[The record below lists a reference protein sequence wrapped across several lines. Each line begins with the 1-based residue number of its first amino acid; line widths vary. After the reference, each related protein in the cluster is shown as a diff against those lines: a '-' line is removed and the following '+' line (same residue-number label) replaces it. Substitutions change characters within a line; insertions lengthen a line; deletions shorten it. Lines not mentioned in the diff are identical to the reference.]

1 MPIASSDMYVRVL
14 RLIEQHWRKALRY
27 CGVSVVNVGTG
38 LSTLAVCLTVFD
50 MMPVAANLTAW
61 MVSTI
66 PAYLLSRYWVWRQYG
81 SHSMKAEILPFWIL
95 ALVGLVL
102 SSTAIGIAGALTDNT
117 LILLAVNLT
126 AYGIVWVAK
135 YLVLDNLM
143 WRHPTH
149 AERPVE
155 VV

>member
-1 MPIASSDMYVRVL
+1 MPIASTDMSSRLL
-14 RLIEQHWRKALRY
+14 RLLEEHWRKALRY

-50 MMPVAANLTAW
+50 MAPVVANLTAW
-61 MVSTI
+61 MVSTV
-66 PAYLLSRYWVWRQYG
+66 PAYLLSRYWVWRQVG
-81 SHSMKAEILPFWIL
+81 SHSVKAEILPFWIL
-95 ALVGLVL
+95 ALVGLL
-102 SSTAIGIAGALTDNT
+102 FSSTAIGIAGTQTDDA
-117 LILLAVNLT
+117 LILMTVNLI

-143 WRHPTH
+143 WRHPAH